1 MFNWLLLYLLYILL
15 EENNEESD
23 EEKTENHQDADS
35 RDYVSLFIY
44 FF

>member
-1 MFNWLLLYLLYILL
+1 MFNWLLLYLLP
-15 EENNEESD
+15 EENNDESD

-35 RDYVSLFIY
+35 RYYVSLFID